1 MEFYQLEAFV
11 KVVDQR
17 SFSRAA
23 ELLYLS
29 QPTVSA
35 HVKSLEN
42 ELGTALFD
50 RGKAEIM
57 LTQAGEVL
65 YRNARDLLDLR
76 KKALSEI
83 NGTEEIRE
91 EIIPLGA
98 STVPC
103 QYLMPVAI
111 AAFEKKSPHVTVIL
125 KQENS
130 RRVCEDVFNYNFTL
144 GVVGEKHQLP
154 RLAYVP
160 LMEDKLVAAVP
171 NQDEFA
177 QLLAREE
184 LTLADLAGYRL
195 LLREAGSGTRS
206 LLEKELQH
214 QGIGLHSFRTSTYE
228 SQETIKQAVRRGL
241 GITVISHFVVQ
252 DYEQF
257 GLLVTKPIAG
267 LKLKRHF
274 SLVYH
279 EKRVF
284 SPAVKELQQFL
295 ISFFGQ
301 EEVKS

>member
-35 HVKSLEN
+35 HVKSLEG

-57 LTQAGEVL
+57 LTLAGEVL

-76 KKALSEI
+76 KKTLSEI

-91 EIIPLGA
+91 EVIPLGA

-103 QYLMPVAI
+103 QYLMPLAI
-111 AAFEKKSPHVTVIL
+111 AAFEKKLPHVTVIL
-125 KQENS
+125 KQQNS
-130 RRVCEDVFNYNFTL
+130 RRVCEDVFNYNYTL

-160 LMEDKLVAAVP
+160 LTEDKLVAAIP

-177 QLLAREE
+177 QLLDRDE

-214 QGIGLHSFRTSTYE
+214 QGIGLQSFGTRTYE
-228 SQETIKQAVRRGL
+228 NQETIKQAVRRGL
-241 GITVISHFVVQ
+241 GITVISRFVVE

-274 SLVYH
+274 YLVYH
-279 EKRVF
+279 EKRVL
-284 SPAVKELQQFL
+284 SSAVKELQQFL
-295 ISFFGQ
+295 ISFLGR
-301 EEVKS
+301 EEVKL